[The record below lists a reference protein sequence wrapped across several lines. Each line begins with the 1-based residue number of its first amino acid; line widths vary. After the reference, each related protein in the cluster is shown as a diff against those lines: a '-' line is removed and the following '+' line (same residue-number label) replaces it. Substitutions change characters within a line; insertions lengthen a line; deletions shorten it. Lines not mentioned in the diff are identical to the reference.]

1 MSYFK
6 RHFAGLSAFCFTPG
20 VPLDNN
26 ECERLIKLIVR
37 SRKNSLFHQ
46 TAVGAEISDVISSVL
61 ATCHENQINAFE
73 YLNAV
78 QRNQKAVRASPQDWL
93 PWNYPASP

>member
-1 MSYFK
+1 M
-6 RHFAGLSAFCFTPG
+6 RG
-20 VPLDNN
+20 VGREL
-26 ECERLIKLIVR
+26 L
-37 SRKNSLFHQ
+37 LFHQ

-78 QRNQKAVRASPQDWL
+78 QRNQQAVRASPHLWL